1 MEEEKWR
8 HDEQEEKQIKKE
20 APYSRLDGAIIAVS
34 PRECRKHLA
43 SISQASR
50 RIRER
55 EREEWER
62 KHCCHINLQLSATTT
77 TKKRKKTL
85 KKLNMHVKESQKRN
99 LQENWPNQVGNELA
113 G

>member
-1 MEEEKWR
+1 VEEEKWR

-34 PRECRKHLA
+34 PRESRKHLA

-55 EREEWER
+55 ERER
-62 KHCCHINLQLSATTT
+62 NG
-77 TKKRKKTL
+77 
-85 KKLNMHVKESQKRN
+85 KESTVATSSGRERERN
-99 LQENWPNQVGNELA
+99 GKESTVATSTFN
-113 G
+113 

>member
-34 PRECRKHLA
+34 PRESRKHLA

-55 EREEWER
+55 ERERGMGKKALLPHQPSTER
-62 KHCCHINLQLSATTT
+62 NNDNQ
-77 TKKRKKTL
+77 KKEKNIEKIEYACQRKPE
-85 KKLNMHVKESQKRN
+85 KKPPRKLAESSWQ
-99 LQENWPNQVGNELA
+99 
-113 G
+113 